1 MSAQDLSGAV
11 LDFEH
16 RRRLALRR
24 QRLQSAV
31 GIGLFSLLL
40 AISLQR
46 SEVFALRGGGDPFAR
61 FIDFLELMTPTLRA
75 ESLFAGRTVEGSLGW
90 WFYDLPL
97 WLKALLQTFEMAVF
111 GTVLGALG
119 AALAAFGCARNLNSS
134 APVRFAI
141 RRTLEAIRTM
151 PDIIMALIMV
161 AAFGVGPLAGVI
173 ALSITTMGSL
183 GKLFSETNEE
193 VDPRQLEAL
202 DAAGAGLLRK
212 IRYGVIPQVLPQYAS
227 YVLIRLEGNL
237 AAAAALGIVGAGG
250 IGLELQRAIT
260 YTEFDTYLAILMLI
274 VGMIFVLDLASEAIR
289 HRLLGFEGVVKAAPQ
304 GGERL
309 RNLLLTLGAFAVLV
323 LIAIDLKLAPDTLLS
338 GFERLARMIATAF
351 PPTPD
356 GQLLRILRAIGETFA
371 IAFLGTVLAVLVAVP
386 LGVLGAKTVVSQP
399 IVHFLLRRGLDVF
412 RGVPVLVWALV
423 MVSLFGLGPF
433 GGVIAIALADIP
445 NLAKLFSESLEACDP
460 APTEG
465 VRAAGGS
472 RLIVMRYGLAPQMA
486 PVMTGQSLFYLEG
499 NFRHAG
505 VLGIVGAG
513 GIGFELD
520 ERLRVFAFDE
530 AFFIILLYM
539 AAVAMLDTI
548 SSLIRKRLA

>member
-1 MSAQDLSGAV
+1 MSTQDLPGAV

-16 RRRLALRR
+16 RRRITLRR
-24 QRLQSAV
+24 QRLQAIL
-31 GIGLFSLLL
+31 GIGAFSLLL

-46 SEVFALRGGGDPFAR
+46 SEVFELRGGGDPLAR
-61 FIDFLELMTPTLRA
+61 FINFLQLMTPTLQPELLWKGRA
-75 ESLFAGRTVEGSLGW
+75 VEGSVGW
-90 WFYDLPL
+90 WLYDLPL
-97 WLKALLQTFEMAVF
+97 WLKALWQTLEMAIL
-111 GTVLGALG
+111 GTVLGAIG
-119 AALAAFGCARNLNSS
+119 AALAAFGSARNLNSF
-134 APVRFAI
+134 AAGRFAI
-141 RRTLEAIRTM
+141 RRTLEAIRTL

-161 AAFGVGPLAGVI
+161 AAFGVGPLAGVLT
-173 ALSITTMGSL
+173 LSIATMGVL

-227 YVLIRLEGNL
+227 YTLIRLEGNL

-260 YTEFDTYLAILMLI
+260 YTEFDTYLAILLLI
-274 VGMIFVLDLASEAIR
+274 VGMIFLLDMASEAIR
-289 HRLLGFEGVVKAAPQ
+289 HRLLGLEGKVRAVGRARGPLP
-304 GGERL
+304 G
-309 RNLLLTLGAFAVLV
+309 LLVTVAVTGVLT
-323 LIAIDLKLAPDTLLS
+323 LIAIDLQLAPDTLLT
-338 GFERLARMIATAF
+338 GFERLGRMIVTAF

-356 GQLLRILRAIGETFA
+356 GQLLRILRALGETFA
-371 IAFLGTVLAVLVAVP
+371 MAFLGTVFAVLVAVP

-399 IVHFLLRRGLDVF
+399 VVHFLLRRGLDVF

-445 NLAKLFSESLEACDP
+445 NLAKLFSETLEGCDP

-472 RLIVMRYGLAPQMA
+472 RLVVMRYGLAPQMIPA
-486 PVMTGQSLFYLEG
+486 MTSQSLFYLEG

-530 AFFIILLYM
+530 AFFILLLYM
-539 AAVAMLDTI
+539 ATVAALDAI
-548 SSLIRKRLA
+548 SSQIRKRLA